1 MLKGFR
7 VLGYLEA
14 MSFLGLLFIAMPL
27 KYIWGEPLAVRI
39 LGSVHG
45 GLFVVYILA
54 AFVLAEK
61 LNWSLKTLFYSCL
74 AAVLPLGTIVFDRKY
89 LRHK

>member
-39 LGSVHG
+39 VGSVHG

>member
-89 LRHK
+89 LRQK

>member
-61 LNWSLKTLFYSCL
+61 LNWSLKTLFYSWL